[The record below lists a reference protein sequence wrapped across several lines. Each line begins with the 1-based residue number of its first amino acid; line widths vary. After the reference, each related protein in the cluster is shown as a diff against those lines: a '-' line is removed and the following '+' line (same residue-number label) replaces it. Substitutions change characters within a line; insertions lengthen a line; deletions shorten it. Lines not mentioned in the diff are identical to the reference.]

1 MIFNMT
7 GGGGVAGAG
16 LNFKVVGGTTQP
28 TSPSENT
35 IWVNTSTAITSWSF
49 GANEPNVCQVTV
61 PDAGDPWVLSIPHTL
76 HEGDILNFTIPATV
90 SSTFEAIRM
99 YDGSGK
105 LYYVRENS
113 GAAVT
118 GWSAGTKVGFVISN
132 TSYPIGNWGS
142 DGGSAN
148 LYKWGDY
155 YHNEGTVWISTGA
168 SSPVTFNALKNN
180 NITVY
185 PISAKQYVSGAWVDK
200 TAKSYQSGE
209 WVDWIIYMYN
219 KGNQYT
225 DLTGGWTTYGDYA
238 DIKFN
243 SDHIYLTIKAGYNEQ
258 WGMAHTV
265 NKIDVT
271 NINTLYF
278 YIDERTSAD
287 VAESTNNS
295 SKYSTVG
302 ISTSPNV
309 RTYGW
314 TAYKRI
320 PTGTISTWFEVDV
333 SSYSGEYYVCILNAV
348 NATNATYMKCSQVY
362 GI

>member
-1 MIFNMT
+1 MALINKLTAIADAIRAKT
-7 GGGGVAGAG
+7 GKEDTLTLDQMPLEIAGIQTGVE
-16 LNFKVVGGTTQP
+16 LNFKVVGGTIQP

-35 IWVNTSTAITSWSF
+35 IWVNTSTTITSWVFS
-49 GANEPNVCQVTV
+49 ATQ
-61 PDAGDPWVLSIPHTL
+61 
-76 HEGDILNFTIPATV
+76 PAR
-90 SSTFEAIRM
+90 APGR
-99 YDGSGK
+99 
-105 LYYVRENS
+105 
-113 GAAVT
+113 
-118 GWSAGTKVGFVISN
+118 
-132 TSYPIGNWGS
+132 
-142 DGGSAN
+142 
-148 LYKWGDY
+148 
-155 YHNEGTVWISTGA
+155 VWIATGT

-180 NITVY
+180 NITTY
-185 PISAKQYVSGAWVDK
+185 PISAKQYVGGAWVDK
-200 TAKSYQSGE
+200 TAKSYQGGK

-225 DLTGGWTTYGDYA
+225 ALTGGWTSYGDYA

-243 SDHIYLTIKAGYNEQ
+243 SDHIYLTIKSGHNEQ

-287 VAESTNNS
+287 ISDSSNNS